1 MPQATGRDL
10 HIDVPLSNV
19 AIAYQPQGMIAEL
32 IAPVVPVNKQSD
44 MYWEFALA
52 DAFAVQDDLRA
63 PGTEPNKVTKSLSSG
78 TYFAKNYALKDAVPY
93 EDIENADA
101 PMVITAREARARFIK
116 NRLMLNMEK
125 RVALMCTSGSNC
137 GSYSAVAS
145 SWSDKRSGYSD
156 PIGNVNTG
164 INNVQ
169 DLTGYRPNR
178 VVFGQYAWRLFREHA
193 DVVSRIYGE
202 TSPGTARTVSRAQAA
217 ALFEVDEVLVGGAY
231 YNAGAEGQAASL
243 TRLWGDNVLAYFAP
257 MQPSTEEPSYMY
269 SFRWNKVMT
278 MQAEVFQFPSKK
290 AEEVH
295 LGYYQDEKITGR
307 LLSFLIRGVGSSQ

>member
-1 MPQATGRDL
+1 MPQATGREL

-19 AIAYQPQGMIAEL
+19 AIAYQPQGLIADL

-44 MYWEFALA
+44 MYWEYALA
-52 DAFAVQDDLRA
+52 DALATQDDLRA
-63 PGTEPNKVTKSLSSG
+63 PGVEPNKVVKTLSSG
-78 TYFAKNYALKDAVPY
+78 TYFAKNYALKDAIPY

-101 PMVITAREARARFIK
+101 AVVITAREARVRYIK

-145 SWSDKRSGYSD
+145 GWTEKRDGYSD
-156 PIGNVNTG
+156 PVGNINTA
-164 INNVQ
+164 INNVE

-178 VVFGQYAWRLFREHA
+178 ILFGNYAWRLFREHA
-193 DVVSRIYGE
+193 NVLTRIYGDG
-202 TSPGTARTVSRAQAA
+202 SPGTARVVNRNQIAS
-217 ALFEVDEVLVGGAY
+217 LFDVQSVLVGGAY
-231 YNAGAEGQAASL
+231 YNTAGEGQAASL
-243 TRLWGDNVLAYFAP
+243 SRLWNDNVLVYFAP
-257 MQPSTEEPSYMY
+257 DNPSTEEPSFMY

-278 MQAEVFQFPSKK
+278 MQAEVYQTPTKK

-295 LGYYQDEKITGR
+295 LGYYQDEKITAKN
-307 LLSFLIRGVGSSQ
+307 LSFLIRGVGSSQ